1 MARTQTRSDASGATK
16 ASITSREVLYSDFDL
31 SFIKHPNTKDVTI
44 LKDIDAVKQSV
55 KNLVLTGRGER
66 PFQPLLGS
74 NIRKLLF
81 EPVDE
86 FTALDIEEQVRTT
99 IDNYEP
105 RIKILNLE
113 VISEP
118 DNNRFKLSLEFQMIT
133 SLARGDLTFYL
144 ERIR

>member
-1 MARTQTRSDASGATK
+1 MARTQTKSDANKK
-16 ASITSREVLYSDFDL
+16 AIITSRDVLYSDFDL
-31 SFIKHPNTKDVTI
+31 SFLKHPNTKDVTI

-55 KNLVLTGRGER
+55 KNLILTAKGER

-86 FTALDIEEQVRTT
+86 FTAFDIKEQVQITLR
-99 IDNYEP
+99 NFEP
-105 RIKILNLE
+105 RVKVLNINVE
-113 VISEP
+113 SEP
-118 DNNRFKLSLEFQMIT
+118 DNNRFRLTIEFQMIT
-133 SLARGDLTFYL
+133 NLDTGSVSFYL